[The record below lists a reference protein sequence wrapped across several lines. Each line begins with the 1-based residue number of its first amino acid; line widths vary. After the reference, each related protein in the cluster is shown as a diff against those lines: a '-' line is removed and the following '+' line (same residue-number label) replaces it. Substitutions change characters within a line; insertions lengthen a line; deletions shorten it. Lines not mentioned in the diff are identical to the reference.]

1 MILAAQRH
9 DRLQPG
15 VGDVLP
21 LPGRRRAIQHDASDE
36 PSQNALPDARGSPP
50 SWPAS
55 AGNPAL
61 RRLFDTAHRLDNSL
75 RVLRLREVRH
85 QRHLADV
92 AYRPQ
97 LLPDGVDPLRHKAQ
111 PVHAAVHLEIDIQR
125 RAQLRLLQGLNLPVA
140 VDAGG

>member
-1 MILAAQRH
+1 MRF
-9 DRLQPG
+9 RMPE
-15 VGDVLP
+15 
-21 LPGRRRAIQHDASDE
+21 GRRRVGQRARAIQ
-36 PSQNALPDARGSPP
+36 P
-50 SWPAS
+50 
-55 AGNPAL
+55 L
-61 RRLFDTAHRLDNSL
+61 RRLFNTAHRLDNPL

-97 LLPDGVDPLRHKAQ
+97 LLPDGMHPLRHKAQ

>member
-21 LPGRRRAIQHDASDE
+21 LPGRRRAIQHDAWTNPVKMRFRMPE
-36 PSQNALPDARGSPP
+36 GRRRVGQRARAIQP
-50 SWPAS
+50 
-55 AGNPAL
+55 L